1 MRTFRPFCLQPPI
14 VFRRWRLAC
23 HPRQRPC
30 VRDKPHVRHARLH
43 QSLGSWPR
51 QPAESSLPKLR
62 TGRSP
67 WVALHLV
74 SRRRSDLRIQKL
86 QTSFDA
92 DLHRADSRRSKAHE
106 CGDSSPLLFSCFGF
120 SCDNRR
126 ERGSP
131 RRERNKKNKSGDESP
146 YSKRNRKNKSG
157 DESPH
162 SRRGPSLEHER
173 RAAHRVNEASRA
185 HIMAE
190 SFLLALDQG
199 TTSTRAV
206 V

>member
-106 CGDSSPLLFSCFGF
+106 CGDSSPLLFLCFGRGRKRQ
-120 SCDNRR
+120 RR
-126 ERGSP
+126 FLWMLSKTK
-131 RRERNKKNKSGDESP
+131 NKKAEKQ
-146 YSKRNRKNKSG
+146 KRRFIAALQNEVGRLFEAPRLDDVAGTAGSIA
-157 DESPH
+157 
-162 SRRGPSLEHER
+162 ER
-173 RAAHRVNEASRA
+173 A
-185 HIMAE
+185 
-190 SFLLALDQG
+190 
-199 TTSTRAV
+199 
-206 V
+206 